1 MADFSLTTMFVVP
14 SSETAL
20 PSSGSTQDL
29 TAGELGLFINT
40 HAVATVGNIAAAPYF
55 YVAQGRENTYL
66 MGSKKSDKIKGCS
79 AGAPCNS
86 NVTEWY
92 KTTGCPTPVNQIT
105 DVSGWNVHCG
115 EIVTLTLRGFSSYL
129 QTLYFNGWTK
139 SVTVNAPCC
148 DCGDDPCDNVDV
160 PNLIDA
166 LIVKLEAVAPSF
178 YNNGT
183 TITGANPDNIKFTDF
198 YSFERI
204 GNDENAILRITG
216 KALTAYG
223 QPCDVAA
230 FPFEY
235 DRLRFAT
242 FVYSGPA
249 TTVDFIVSDACNIV
263 AEATIVQTSNYAT
276 GLPAEVAQLE
286 KNYYSYQVG
295 AMKHLYRIAGYN
307 PFFESYVEAGEVYD
321 LYYIKFNLLNR
332 DAYNWGDYIAI
343 DNMVIIAVPQ
353 SSGLDSELESVLE
366 AALGS
371 VASDQICLTTTTT
384 AAPTTT
390 TTTTAAPTTTTTTTG
405 VQ

>member
-29 TAGELGLFINT
+29 AAGQLGLFLNT
-40 HAVATVGNIAAAPYF
+40 YATAAVGTIAAAPYF

-66 MGSKKSDKIKGCS
+66 LGSKKSDKIKGCPS
-79 AGAPCNS
+79 GTGCNS
-86 NVTEWY
+86 NVTDWR
-92 KTTGCPTPVNQIT
+92 KTIGCPTPINQII
-105 DVSGWNVHCG
+105 DINDWHVKCG

-148 DCGDDPCDNVDV
+148 DCGGNPCTDTDV
-160 PNLIDA
+160 SALIDA
-166 LIVKLEAVAPSF
+166 LIVKLNADASDF
-178 YNNGT
+178 LGGSTSGT
-183 TITGANPDNIKFTDF
+183 NPDNIRLNQFYTFTNV
-198 YSFERI
+198 
-204 GNDENAILRITG
+204 GGTTLRIEG
-216 KALTAYG
+216 KALTQYG

-235 DRLRFAT
+235 DRLWFRA

-263 AEATIVQTSNYAT
+263 ADATTVQESNYAT
-276 GLPAEVAQLE
+276 GLAKEIAQLE

-307 PFFESYVEAGEVYD
+307 PFFESYVETGKVYD
-321 LYYIKFNLLNR
+321 LFYIRFNQFNK
-332 DAYNWGDYIAI
+332 DAQNWGDYIPI
-343 DNMVIIAVPQ
+343 DETVIIAVPQ
-353 SSGLDSELESVLE
+353 VSGAAFLTELEGVLE
-366 AALGS
+366 AALGA
-371 VASDQICLTTTTT
+371 VASDQICLSTTTTS
-384 AAPTTT
+384 
-390 TTTTAAPTTTTTTTG
+390 TTTATI
-405 VQ
+405 